1 MVQLQRLFIAPA
13 QLLGDQV
20 SLTAEQQHYLC
31 RVLRLR
37 SGDRFIAINGQGQWW
52 LVALTENLTQ
62 GQIVEALSAQTELP
76 IAVTLLMAM
85 PKTGL
90 DDVVRQATE
99 LGVGQMVLIR
109 SDRTVL
115 NPSPQKIERWRR
127 IAQEAA
133 EQSERQVV
141 PVITA
146 PQPWST
152 ALQTWNATH
161 AHCYLCAA
169 RGNTPH
175 LLSCLQDLRSEGTDT
190 RETVREDIG
199 QPLSPVTAIVLAVG
213 PEGGWTEAE
222 ITAAVAAGYQPVS
235 LGNRIF
241 RAVTAP
247 IVGLSLITA
256 VFETASPNV

>member
-13 QLLGDQV
+13 QLLGERV
-20 SLTAEQQHYLC
+20 CLTAEQQHYLC

-99 LGVGQMVLIR
+99 LGVGQVVLIR

-115 NPSPQKIERWRR
+115 NPSPQKIERWQR

-146 PQPWST
+146 PQPWSA

-169 RGNTPH
+169 RGNAPH
-175 LLSCLQDLRSEGTDT
+175 LLNCLQTLRT
-190 RETVREDIG
+190 
-199 QPLSPVTAIVLAVG
+199 QNAAAQSPVASIVLAVG

-256 VFETASPNV
+256 VLETAAPIV